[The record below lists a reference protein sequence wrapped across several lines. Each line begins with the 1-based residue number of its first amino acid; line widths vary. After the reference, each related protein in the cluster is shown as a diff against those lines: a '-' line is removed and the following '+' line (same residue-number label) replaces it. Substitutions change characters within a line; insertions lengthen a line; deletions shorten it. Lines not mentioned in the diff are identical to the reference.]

1 MIPHTTVDVAD
12 GIKNLAL
19 QHASV
24 VNSQDETVNMVDA
37 HVDVVSVG
45 AIAEVEDLRPA
56 AATR

>member
-19 QHASV
+19 LHASV
-24 VNSQDETVNMVDA
+24 ESSQDETVNMVDA

-45 AIAEVEDLRPA
+45 AIAEVEDLRPL